1 MNKAVVFDL
10 DGTLIDSLPD
20 IAEYVNLTLKSFGE
34 KEIPYE
40 DIRKY
45 IGNGAKNLVKRSFGN
60 KLSEEDLAV
69 RLKFY
74 NEKYTASG
82 SPKTKLF
89 VGIKELLFSLKEK
102 GYKLGILTNKPQE
115 TTEGVYETYLSEFGF
130 DKVVGARSGV
140 KIKPDP
146 SALYEILD
154 ELGVKPEN
162 AYFIGDGETD
172 VQTAINAGANGVSVL
187 WGYRDKDQLL
197 DAGAKVFAKTPEELL
212 NIICL

>member
-40 DIRKY
+40 DIRQY

-89 VGIKELLFSLKEK
+89 VGIKELLFSFVLKQ
-102 GYKLGILTNKPQE
+102 KLK
-115 TTEGVYETYLSEFGF
+115 
-130 DKVVGARSGV
+130 
-140 KIKPDP
+140 
-146 SALYEILD
+146 
-154 ELGVKPEN
+154 
-162 AYFIGDGETD
+162 
-172 VQTAINAGANGVSVL
+172 
-187 WGYRDKDQLL
+187 
-197 DAGAKVFAKTPEELL
+197 
-212 NIICL
+212 